1 MSDDVSKKVVVLLCG
16 RRTRFFLF
24 WKPDLMLTLWAP
36 NFMTFYSIEYAIFSG
51 GGNGFLKGRFI
62 YLSPVIGG
70 DR

>member
-1 MSDDVSKKVVVLLCG
+1 
-16 RRTRFFLF
+16 
-24 WKPDLMLTLWAP
+24 MLTLWAP
-36 NFMTFYSIEYAIFSG
+36 NFMTFYNIEYAIFSG

>member
-1 MSDDVSKKVVVLLCG
+1 MSDDVSKRLWFYCVEDTPG
-16 RRTRFFLF
+16 FLF
-24 WKPDLMLTLWAP
+24 WKSDLMLTLWAP
-36 NFMTFYSIEYAIFSG
+36 NFMTFYNIEYAIFSG